1 MQTTEYNELIQ
12 PGIFILY
19 ENTIYLKKQ
28 LLNYLTKEILPPSFT
43 LEEHFEIICL
53 RIKKSMKKQG
63 KASDNWVV
71 PSM

>member
-1 MQTTEYNELIQ
+1 MNDPT
-12 PGIFILY
+12 GIFILH